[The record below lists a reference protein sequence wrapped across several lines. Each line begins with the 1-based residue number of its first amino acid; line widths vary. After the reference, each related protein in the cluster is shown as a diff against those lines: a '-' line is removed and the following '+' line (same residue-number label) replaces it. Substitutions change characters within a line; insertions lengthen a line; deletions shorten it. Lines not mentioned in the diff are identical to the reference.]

1 MQKCIKTA
9 ERPQP
14 ALTGQI
20 AVCIPVR
27 NGGSVFR
34 ELASS
39 ITRQQGLSFRT
50 LVLDSASSDGSVKV
64 AQEHGFEVVSILP
77 QDFNH
82 GGTRQKG
89 VELLAEADILVF
101 LTQDAVLAAENSLQ
115 QLLQAFASP
124 EVGLAYGRQLPARD
138 AGPFGAHARLF
149 NYPPQSRCKSKK
161 DMATLGLKTAF
172 VSNSFAAYRRT
183 ALQGVGGFPDDV
195 ILGEDMV
202 VAARMLLEG
211 WQLAYCA
218 EAQAYHSH
226 DYTAAQEFR
235 RYFDTGVFHA
245 REGWLKDR
253 FGKAE
258 GEGLRFIRSEF
269 SYLRRTGNTC
279 LWPFAFWRTL
289 AKYLGYKLGQKER
302 CLPRSFKRKLSMHQR
317 YWD

>member
-1 MQKCIKTA
+1 M
-9 ERPQP
+9 
-14 ALTGQI
+14 
-20 AVCIPVR
+20 
-27 NGGSVFR
+27 
-34 ELASS
+34 
-39 ITRQQGLSFRT
+39 
-50 LVLDSASSDGSVKV
+50 
-64 AQEHGFEVVSILP
+64 P

-89 VELLAEADILVF
+89 VELLTEADILVF

-161 DMATLGLKTAF
+161 DMAALGLKAAF

-183 ALQGVGGFPDDV
+183 ALQGVGGFPDEV

-211 WQLAYCA
+211 WQIAYCA

-279 LWPFAFWRTL
+279 RWPLAFWRTL
-289 AKYLGYKLGQKER
+289 AKYLGYKLGQNEQY
-302 CLPRSFKRKLSMHQR
+302 LPRSLKRKLSMHQR
-317 YWD
+317 YWDKK

>member
-9 ERPQP
+9 ELPQP
-14 ALTGQI
+14 VITGQI
-20 AVCIPVR
+20 AVCIPVL
-27 NGGSVFR
+27 NGGSIFQ
-34 ELASS
+34 ELCESLS
-39 ITRQQGLSFRT
+39 RQKGLSFRT
-50 LVLDSASSDGSVKV
+50 LVMDSGSSDGSVKV

-89 VELLAEADILVF
+89 AELLAEAEILVF
-101 LTQDAVLAAENSLQ
+101 LTQDAVLAAENSLAA
-115 QLLQAFASP
+115 LVACFASP
-124 EVGLAYGRQLPARD
+124 DTGLAYGRQLPRRD

-161 DMATLGLKTAF
+161 DVAALGLKAAF

-183 ALQGVGGFPDDV
+183 ALQGVGGFPDNV

-202 VAARMLLEG
+202 GAARMLLEG
-211 WQLAYCA
+211 WQIAYCA

-226 DYTAAQEFR
+226 DYTAVQEFR

-253 FGKAE
+253 FGRAE
-258 GEGLRFIRSEF
+258 GEGLRFIRSEGA
-269 SYLRRTGNTC
+269 YLWRTGQAR
-279 LWPFAFWRTL
+279 LLPVALWRTL
-289 AKYLGYKLGQKER
+289 SKYLGYKLGQNER
-302 CLPRSFKRKLSMHQR
+302 YLARALKRKLSMHQR